1 MDNADIKS
9 KSYAKM
15 QYEAVVAAKKDAST
29 VVMLAVVPQPLEEG
43 EPMVPGCTYDEGG
56 PLNFEDL
63 LSKFPYHEFGDT
75 CAPSYAPFFDKAAAK
90 IGEACG
96 SFVPQ

>member
-1 MDNADIKS
+1 MINAKT
-9 KSYAKM
+9 
-15 QYEAVVAAKKDAST
+15 QYEAIVTAKGNPSA
-29 VVMLAVVPQPLEEG
+29 VVMLAIEPQPLKDG

-63 LSKFPYHEFGDT
+63 LSRFPYAEVGDT

-96 SFVPQ
+96 SFIPQ